1 MKDQPAPL
9 GTSSPCSHYGMSAQI
24 HARIAHD
31 VAFWPLR
38 QRSWT
43 FGACPGLFFVEPPCN
58 IVINEKLNRDECLI
72 AARLVGEWAELIDAG
87 VSAPLA
93 GLAAARAAAQFTMA
107 EHIDISEQ
115 LEWLTAMASDM
126 PPTFDVL
133 ELAWAALA
141 RNRFGASLTLPPD
154 AAARIITLW
163 SILGTSETIMETGG
177 DLRLWRDPQ
186 TDLNGYGCSHRPRP
200 WAITFASSTASS
212 ISERGYEAS
221 DKARLR
227 VTGAALLTGD
237 YTPIHVEAG
246 FVRDAIAKAFGV
258 PSGGAVVLAASGTDS
273 ELLALALGHLPN
285 AAIPITTILLA
296 PEETGSGVPMAASG
310 RHFAIDTANGCDVAR
325 ANPIEGFRDDTILL
339 SIPLRTTKGNIRA
352 QEDIHADIVAAAT
365 EAARAGRRII
375 FHALDLSKTGLL
387 APSLKLLRDLRK
399 RFGLSLDIVIDACQ
413 LRLAPDRIKAYL
425 ELDSTVQITGSKF
438 LTGPPFAGA
447 ALISPSVSKRL
458 LSGRLPAG
466 LKAYFGR
473 AEWPSNAVVARSL
486 PPSANYGLLLRWHA
500 ALAEYHAFASTTEIQ
515 KRTVITRFTMTVEQ
529 AIRAHSIFMLHDVP
543 GPAREGEGWD
553 TLRTMFA
560 FAVRSPAVPQTFLDL
575 DATRKLYRWLN
586 ADCSKLFKTADEQQL
601 AAKICHIGQ
610 PVALPNEHGKIIGWL
625 RVSAGARLISGEPS
639 HSSLA
644 MSHRLD
650 QEMTDLATVF
660 NKIALLHKHW
670 TLVDAADP
678 APQYR

>member
-9 GTSSPCSHYGMSAQI
+9 DTSSPCSHYGISAQI

-43 FGACPGLFFVEPPCN
+43 FGACAGLFFIEPPCN
-58 IVINEKLNRDECLI
+58 IVINEKLNWGERLI
-72 AARLVGEWAELIDAG
+72 AARLVGEWAELIDSG

-115 LEWLTAMASDM
+115 LEWLTAMASDV
-126 PPTFDVL
+126 PPTSDVL

-141 RNRFGASLTLPPD
+141 RNCFGAPLTLPPD

-177 DLRLWRDPQ
+177 DIRLWRDPQ

-227 VTGAALLTGD
+227 VTGAALLAGD

-325 ANPIEGFRDDTILL
+325 ANPIEGFRDDTILI
-339 SIPLRTTKGNIRA
+339 SIPLRTTKGKIRA

-399 RFGLSLDIVIDACQ
+399 RFGLSLDIVVDACQ

-425 ELDSTVQITGSKF
+425 QLDSTVQITGSKF

-473 AEWPSNAVVARSL
+473 ADWPSNAVVARSL

-515 KRTVITRFTMTVEQ
+515 KRTVITRFTGVVEQ

-586 ADCSKLFKTADEQQL
+586 ADCSTLFETADEQQL

-670 TLVDAADP
+670 TLLDAADP